1 MRWLVIVFGFLAFTS
16 PVSAHGVGEAWSS
29 EATWTADP
37 LILVPLYI
45 FAVIFLTGTIR
56 LWRNAGFGR
65 GTRLRQVACFWI
77 GWTVL
82 ALALLSPLHWLSE
95 HLLSAHMVEHEL
107 IMAVAA
113 PLLVLSRPLGVFVWA
128 IPQTWRVAFAQTL
141 VIPILVGLGSE
152 PIAATALHSATIWAW
167 HLPPLFDAALANR
180 WVHMAQHV
188 SFLATALWFWW
199 AVLNVPLAR
208 RGLAAFHLFA
218 TMLALTFLGALM
230 TLSSHPLYASYQVHQ
245 VSQLSPLEDQELA
258 GLIMWVP
265 GCAVYAMAALT
276 LLGQWISK
284 SDISRPGLATL
295 EIPAKRAQVAFGSL
309 DMFSPG
315 VGRSSIQFEGPR
327 H

>member
-208 RGLAAFHLFA
+208 RGLAAFHLFHNDVSA
-218 TMLALTFLGALM
+218 YLPWSLDDAEFAPALRE
-230 TLSSHPLYASYQVHQ
+230 LSRAS
-245 VSQLSPLEDQELA
+245 
-258 GLIMWVP
+258 G
-265 GCAVYAMAALT
+265 
-276 LLGQWISK
+276 ISAQPAR
-284 SDISRPGLATL
+284 RPGTGR
-295 EIPAKRAQVAFGSL
+295 PHH
-309 DMFSPG
+309 
-315 VGRSSIQFEGPR
+315 VGARLRHLRHSGAHAVRPVDIEVRS
-327 H
+327 

>member
-1 MRWLVIVFGFLAFTS
+1 MRWLLIVLGLFACTS
-16 PVSAHGVGEAWSS
+16 PVSAHELGEALSS

-37 LILVPLYI
+37 LILAPLYI
-45 FAVIFLTGTIR
+45 FAVIFLIGTIR
-56 LWRNAGFGR
+56 LWRHAGIGR
-65 GTRLRQVACFWI
+65 GTRLWQVACFWV

-128 IPQTWRVAFAQTL
+128 IPQAWRVAFAQVL
-141 VIPILVGLGSE
+141 VIPTLASLGSE

-180 WVHMAQHV
+180 WAHMAQHV
-188 SFLATALWFWW
+188 SFLATALLFWW

-208 RGLAAFHLFA
+208 RGVAAFHLFA
-218 TMLALTFLGALM
+218 TMLALTFLGALI
-230 TLSSHPLYASYQVHQ
+230 TLSSHALYASYQAHQ
-245 VSQLSPLEDQELA
+245 IFQLSPLEDQQLA

-265 GCAVYAMAALT
+265 GCAIYAVAALT

-284 SDISRPGLATL
+284 SGLTSPCLAIGDSS
-295 EIPAKRAQVAFGSL
+295 EGAQ
-309 DMFSPG
+309 
-315 VGRSSIQFEGPR
+315 I
-327 H
+327 

>member
-1 MRWLVIVFGFLAFTS
+1 MKRLLIVFGLLTLAS
-16 PVSAHGVGEAWSS
+16 PASAHGFGEAWSS

-37 LILVPLYI
+37 LILAPLYI
-45 FAVIFLTGTIR
+45 LAVVFLAGAIR
-56 LWRNAGFGR
+56 LWRHAGIGR
-65 GTRLRQVACFWI
+65 GTRLWQVGCFWV

-128 IPQTWRVAFAQTL
+128 IPQAWRVAFAQVL
-141 VIPILVGLGSE
+141 VIPTLGFGSE
-152 PIAATALHSATIWAW
+152 PLAATALHSATIWAW

-188 SFLATALWFWW
+188 SFLATALLFWW

-208 RGLAAFHLFA
+208 RGAAALHLFA

-230 TLSSHPLYASYQVHQ
+230 TLSSHPLYASYQGHQ
-245 VSQLSPLEDQELA
+245 ISQLSPLEDQQLA

-265 GCAVYAMAALT
+265 GCAIYAVAALT

-284 SDISRPGLATL
+284 SDFSRPRITTL
-295 EIPAKRAQVAFGSL
+295 VFAAKRGCVDL
-309 DMFSPG
+309 
-315 VGRSSIQFEGPR
+315 
-327 H
+327 